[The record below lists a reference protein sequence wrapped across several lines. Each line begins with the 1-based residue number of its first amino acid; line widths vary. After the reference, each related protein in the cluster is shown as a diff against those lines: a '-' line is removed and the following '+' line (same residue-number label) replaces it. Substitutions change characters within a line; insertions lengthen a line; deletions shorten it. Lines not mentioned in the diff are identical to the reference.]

1 MLRILFFQLETIVTN
16 QFCVWIR
23 PVHHVRV
30 ISQRHRRLCQSP
42 SVQRLDRSCLELG
55 REMKPKFVFVHRDES
70 AWAMGD
76 LAYDLDDTIETGV
89 VKARQNGICP
99 GSDGYAAFMTAFSR
113 RVRSR
118 QLSDKREV
126 EVA

>member
-1 MLRILFFQLETIVTN
+1 
-16 QFCVWIR
+16 
-23 PVHHVRV
+23 
-30 ISQRHRRLCQSP
+30 
-42 SVQRLDRSCLELG
+42 
-55 REMKPKFVFVHRDES
+55 MKPKFVFEHRDES

-89 VKARQNGICP
+89 IKARRVGICP

-118 QLSDKREV
+118 QLSEKREV
-126 EVA
+126 AVA